1 MSIETIDDLKLSF
14 EEAIEHFQAELKK
27 MKTGRASTELVEGI
41 LVDNFGTKTPI
52 IHMAT
57 VNIMDAKTIEIS
69 PWNKGQLK
77 DIQKAIGQS
86 DLGLNP
92 SDNGEVIRIVIPPM
106 TEERR
111 LEMVKQLGKKTEE
124 AKISLRRHREDFW
137 SGIQKQEKEGEISE
151 DEKFG
156 AKEDLQKTMDEYN
169 KKIDE
174 IEKKKEGEL
183 MQV

>member
-1 MSIETIDDLKLSF
+1 MNIETIKDLEF
-14 EEAIEHFQAELKK
+14 NFQEVIEHFQLELKK
-27 MKTGRASTELVEGI
+27 MKTGRASAELVEGI

-57 VNIMDAKTIEIS
+57 VNIIDAKTIEIS
-69 PWNKGQLK
+69 PWNKDQLK
-77 DIQKAIGQS
+77 NIQKSISQS

-92 SDNGEVIRIVIPPM
+92 SDDGEAIRIVIPPM

-111 LEMVKQLGKKTEE
+111 LEMVKQLKKKTEE
-124 AKISLRRHREDFW
+124 TRIRMRRHREDFW
-137 SGIQKQEKEGEISE
+137 SLIQKQEKDGEISE
-151 DEKFG
+151 DDKF
-156 AKEDLQKTMDEYN
+156 KSKNDLQKLVDEYN

-174 IEKKKEGEL
+174 IEARKEQDL